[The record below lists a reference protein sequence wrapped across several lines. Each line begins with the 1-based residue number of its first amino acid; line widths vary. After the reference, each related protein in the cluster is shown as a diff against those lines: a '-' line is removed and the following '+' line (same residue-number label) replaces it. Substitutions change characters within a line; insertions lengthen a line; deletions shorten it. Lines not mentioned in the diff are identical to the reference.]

1 MTISVYFKQ
10 VFTTNTKNYEIDLN
24 WTSFEMYE
32 NLKPLIQND
41 FNLSSFELVKI
52 GNEKSEYGPT
62 FDLNNTL
69 TLDLLLGKDIKY
81 LAFYIRPN

>member
-52 GNEKSEYGPT
+52 VNEKAEYGPS
-62 FDLNNTL
+62 FNLNNTL
-69 TLDLLLGKDIKY
+69 TLDSVLGNNIKY
-81 LAFYIRPN
+81 LGFYIRPI